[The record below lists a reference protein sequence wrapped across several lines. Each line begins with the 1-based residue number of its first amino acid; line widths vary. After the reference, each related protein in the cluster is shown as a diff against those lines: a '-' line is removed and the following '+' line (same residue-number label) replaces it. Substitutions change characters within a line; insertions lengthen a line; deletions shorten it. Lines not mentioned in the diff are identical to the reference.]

1 MKIGI
6 VQMDVVWQDPEAN
19 AARLLELVSA
29 AEPAQMLILPELW
42 PVGFTMD
49 KDAHKAH
56 DFSLAV
62 MKSLARE
69 HNCWVL
75 GGIPAPFEPL
85 QQNCAIWIDPN
96 GQEHARYAKRKLF
109 GYGGETGS
117 YSPGD
122 ASIVIR
128 AEQLAF
134 APLICYEL
142 RFPELARSVA
152 RNIQLL
158 IYIASWPKTRRSH
171 WRQLLIARAIEN
183 QLFCIGV
190 NRIGTD
196 GRGLEYAGDSLVV
209 DPSGTILL
217 DPLAQEGIFVCDIDP
232 EQVIQYRAS
241 LPFLDDMTL

>member
-128 AEQLAF
+128 AEQLALLRVAF
-134 APLICYEL
+134 SRAGPICRSEHSTTDL
-142 RFPELARSVA
+142 HCQLAQDA
-152 RNIQLL
+152 
-158 IYIASWPKTRRSH
+158 T
-171 WRQLLIARAIEN
+171 
-183 QLFCIGV
+183 F
-190 NRIGTD
+190 
-196 GRGLEYAGDSLVV
+196 
-209 DPSGTILL
+209 
-217 DPLAQEGIFVCDIDP
+217 PLATITHRSGH
-232 EQVIQYRAS
+232 
-241 LPFLDDMTL
+241 